1 MEEEQT
7 DKKIQW
13 YFSLFGGKIFYADV
27 NENLDVFQIPLKEKP
42 PDKHTCSKC
51 HGRFYTDFNITQRH
65 FTPCPKCLK
74 KYADL
79 DKMKI
84 IKNG

>member
-7 DKKIQW
+7 EQKIQW
-13 YFSLFGGKIFYADV
+13 YFSLFSGNIYHADAD
-27 NENLDVFQIPLKEKP
+27 EKLDVFQIPLKEKP
-42 PDKHTCSKC
+42 SEERTCNKC
-51 HGRFYTDFNITQRH
+51 YGRFYIGFDLKQRH
-65 FTPCPKCLK
+65 YTPCPKCLK

-79 DKMKI
+79 EKMRI